1 MARGATKFW
10 FYVARVPNEVP
21 MVMPCNAALMIVPVT
36 DAPIQFD
43 QTILLDKQTTV
54 SAALDGTWD

>member
-1 MARGATKFW
+1 MATDATKFW
-10 FYVARVPNEVP
+10 LHVVRAPNEVP
-21 MVMPCNAALMIVPVT
+21 IVLPCNAALMIVLVT